1 MMPKTGSEPLVSS
14 WSCRSDS
21 EYIGFGFSLCIWIM
35 NTYNP
40 VYFFLS
46 PLCLFLIL
54 FVFLSSHFMSFFLLC
69 IFWFYIFSA
78 LSFLKHFFIFLL
90 FLLLFFPI
98 KSYIHKC
105 TSISF
110 APLAPPLSISL
121 IYPRWPLTTL
131 LPSQSSPAPL
141 LWFKC
146 LCLEI
151 CRQMSRL
158 SICKCSFQSINY
170 FCLQS

>member
-1 MMPKTGSEPLVSS
+1 M
-14 WSCRSDS
+14 
-21 EYIGFGFSLCIWIM
+21 SLFIFI
-35 NTYNP
+35 
-40 VYFFLS
+40 
-46 PLCLFLIL
+46 
-54 FVFLSSHFMSFFLLC
+54 FFLLPLSLSS
-69 IFWFYIFSA
+69 FFVSFEFTFFPLY
-78 LSFLKHFFIFLL
+78 LSFPVFLKIFLYFL
-90 FLLLFFPI
+90 AFLLLFFPI

-131 LPSQSSPAPL
+131 VPSQSSPAPL

-151 CRQMSRL
+151 CHQMSRL
-158 SICKCSFQSINY
+158 SICKCFFQSINY
-170 FCLQS
+170 FCLQSKTLYICYIHFTSKIV